1 MAPRSAPPFSAREA
15 VKIPPAPAISVR
27 LTDAERA
34 LVDAA
39 AARVG
44 LTRSEYVRRAIGQ
57 AITNAIRDGSAGV

>member
-1 MAPRSAPPFSAREA
+1 MAQRSTAPFSARSERLA
-15 VKIPPAPAISVR
+15 PAPAISVR

-44 LTRSEYVRRAIGQ
+44 LTRSEYVRQAIG
-57 AITNAIRDGSAGV
+57 AAVSEAIRSGRSGL